1 LLQPRLIL
9 LTASAV
15 LAVGITTAIP
25 AKADLALTPAGI
37 ADGFNLSVFAT
48 NFIPTGYCC
57 GPLGVATNSDG
68 NVMVQSW
75 GDNSIKVFND
85 VDGQN
90 AAAPL
95 SSVFFSAGGYGSA
108 FANSGGTVYA
118 THASD
123 GVSIEQLNNN
133 GTINQTFA
141 PGTGKG
147 GLWAANGLLYSA
159 GYGDIWETNPITHA
173 TRIVV
178 AADVDGVSVSPD
190 GKTVYGAAGGRVFG
204 WDIAT
209 GVLVFTSDF
218 IGSPDGTGI
227 IEGASIF
234 AGDIIS
240 NNNDGTVALIDPTTG
255 HFTTIAAG
263 GSRGDYVGLDG
274 NNGSLFLTQT
284 STIDRLSCGPGCF
297 FTPPPSVPE
306 PSSVVLLGLAVAGA
320 GIIRRRLA
328 A

>member
-1 LLQPRLIL
+1 LRPRSIL
-9 LTASAV
+9 LIAALAAS
-15 LAVGITTAIP
+15 LTMAIP
-25 AKADLALTPAGI
+25 VKADLVLTPAGV

-48 NFIPTGYCC
+48 DFIPTGYCC

-68 NVMVQSW
+68 HVMVQSW
-75 GDNSIKVFND
+75 GDATIKVFND

-90 AAAPL
+90 ATAPL
-95 SSVFFSAGGYGSA
+95 SSVFFSNGTYGSA

-123 GVSIEQLNNN
+123 GYSIEQLNNI

-141 PGTGKG
+141 SGVGKG

-159 GYGDIWETNPITHA
+159 GPGNIWETNPITH
-173 TRIVV
+173 TIRLVV
-178 AADVDGVSVSPD
+178 SADVDGVSVSPD
-190 GKTVYGAAGGRVFG
+190 GKTVYGATGGRVLG
-204 WDIAT
+204 WSIAT
-209 GVLVFTSDF
+209 GALVFVSDH

-240 NNNDGTVALIDPTTG
+240 NNNDGTVALIDPVSG
-255 HFTTIAAG
+255 HFTIIAIG

-274 NNGSLFLTQT
+274 TNGSLFLTQT
-284 STIDRLSCGPGCF
+284 ASIDRLSCGPGCF
-297 FTPPPSVPE
+297 FTPPTSVPE
-306 PSSVVLLGLAVAGA
+306 PSTLALFGLVVAGVA
-320 GIIRRRLA
+320 LIRRRETA
-328 A
+328 